1 MFNEIQGEVLDT
13 VILRTSPKAKP
24 GTNIRLL
31 KTKKGN
37 LIIQSWSDTLDA
49 WVVMYRYGD
58 IEGTWASWKRI
69 EAGINERK
77 KSKRK
82 PVGTGSKGKSGD
94 KGTVSGSTKRR
105 TKSSRVG

>member
-37 LIIQSWSDTLDA
+37 LIIQSWSF
-49 WVVMYRYGD
+49 RYLGCY
-58 IEGTWASWKRI
+58 
-69 EAGINERK
+69 
-77 KSKRK
+77 
-82 PVGTGSKGKSGD
+82 
-94 KGTVSGSTKRR
+94 VSIW
-105 TKSSRVG
+105 